1 MLKNNTRRIIT
12 FLASLS
18 LLFTTLAGGVNAAMV
33 GTGTAV
39 NNEQRGEQISEINAW
54 LSQDQ
59 VRSQL
64 VAMGV
69 DPENAT
75 ERVASMTSEE
85 LRVLHGE
92 IQELPAGAGLV
103 EVIGLVFIVLLILEL
118 VGVTDIF
125 AHL

>member
-1 MLKNNTRRIIT
+1 MLKQSTKRIVT
-12 FLASLS
+12 LLASLS

-33 GTGTAV
+33 GTETAV
-39 NNEQRGEQISEINAW
+39 INQQRVERISEINAW
-54 LSQDQ
+54 MSQDR

-69 DPENAT
+69 DPDNAT

-92 IQELPAGAGLV
+92 IEDLPAGAGLV
-103 EVIGLVFIVLLILEL
+103 EIIGLVFIVLLILEL
-118 VGVTDIF
+118 VGVTNIF
-125 AHL
+125 AHM

>member
-1 MLKNNTRRIIT
+1 MLRNNTRRIIT

-92 IQELPAGAGLV
+92 IQDLPAGAGLV

>member
-59 VRSQL
+59 IRNQL

-75 ERVASMTSEE
+75 ERVAGMTSEE

-92 IQELPAGAGLV
+92 IQDLPAGAGLV

>member
-92 IQELPAGAGLV
+92 IQDLPAGAGLV

>member
-1 MLKNNTRRIIT
+1 MLKNRTRRIVT
-12 FLASLS
+12 FLVSLS

-33 GTGTAV
+33 GTETAV
-39 NNEQRGEQISEINAW
+39 NNEQRAEQISEIKAW
-54 LSQDQ
+54 MSQDQ

-85 LRVLHGE
+85 LQVLHGE
-92 IQELPAGAGLV
+92 IEELPAGAGLV

-118 VGVTDIF
+118 VGVTNIF
-125 AHL
+125 AHI

>member
-1 MLKNNTRRIIT
+1 MLKQSTRRIVT
-12 FLASLS
+12 LLASVS

-33 GTGTAV
+33 GTETAV
-39 NNEQRGEQISEINAW
+39 TNQQRVEQISEINAW
-54 LSQDQ
+54 MSQDR

-69 DPENAT
+69 DPDNAT

-92 IQELPAGAGLV
+92 IEDLPAGAGLV

-118 VGVTDIF
+118 VGVTNIF
-125 AHL
+125 AHM

>member
-1 MLKNNTRRIIT
+1 MLKQCTRRIVT
-12 FLASLS
+12 LLASLS

-33 GTGTAV
+33 GTETAV
-39 NNEQRGEQISEINAW
+39 INQQRVEQISEINAW
-54 LSQDQ
+54 MSQDL

-69 DPENAT
+69 DPDNAT

-85 LRVLHGE
+85 LRVLHGQIE
-92 IQELPAGAGLV
+92 DLPAGAGLV

-118 VGVTDIF
+118 VGVTNIF
-125 AHL
+125 AHM

>member
-1 MLKNNTRRIIT
+1 MLKNSTRRMIT
-12 FLASLS
+12 LLAGLS
-18 LLFTTLAGGVNAAMV
+18 LLFTTLASGVNAAMV
-33 GTGTAV
+33 GTETAV
-39 NNEQRGEQISEINAW
+39 NNEQRAEQISEVRSW
-54 LSQDQ
+54 MRQDQ

-85 LRVLHGE
+85 LQVLHGE
-92 IQELPAGAGLV
+92 IEDLPAGAGLV

-125 AHL
+125 AHM

>member
-1 MLKNNTRRIIT
+1 MLKNSTRRIIT

-18 LLFTTLAGGVNAAMV
+18 LLFTMLAGGVNAAMV

-39 NNEQRGEQISEINAW
+39 NNEQRVEQISEINAW

-85 LRVLHGE
+85 LRMLHGE
-92 IQELPAGAGLV
+92 IQDLPAGAGLV